1 MDYRGSRVQEPNLIF
16 WSDNSL
22 CNFYTLPNLLKYKNI
37 KSKLMAKRDFDFE
50 VYFWSFMPLHTYTV
64 YIVQLKEIQCE
75 CEKSNTYVCKS
86 KIQKKSQNPADLEGY
101 AFLFISK

>member
-1 MDYRGSRVQEPNLIF
+1 
-16 WSDNSL
+16 
-22 CNFYTLPNLLKYKNI
+22 
-37 KSKLMAKRDFDFE
+37 MAKRDFDFK

-86 KIQKKSQNPADLEGY
+86 ENPKE
-101 AFLFISK
+101 ISKSCRLGMLCILVHI